1 MGETIKVIV
10 VDDSASVRQ
19 ILSEIL
25 GSDPGIEVIAASS
38 DPIIALNHMKK
49 EWPDVIVSDIEMP
62 RKDGITFVRE
72 IMAERP
78 TPVVICSALTEKNA
92 RISMEAMA
100 AGAVYIISKPK
111 VGMKDF
117 LYESGLAIIDAVK
130 SAARANV
137 KMLKQKPSPVKIEP
151 KLTAD
156 AVLSPA
162 GKKSVRAGADKIVA
176 IGASAGGTQ
185 AVEHILKELTPDCP
199 GIVIVQHMPEKFT
212 EAFAAR
218 LNNLCDVE
226 VREAADGD
234 RIVPGTAYIAPG
246 NRHTIVERQGNQ
258 YRITVKDGPL
268 VSRHR
273 PSVDVLFRSVARCAG
288 DNALGII
295 LTGMGDDGARGM
307 VEMKNIGVRTIAQD
321 KETSIVF
328 GMPKEA
334 IDRGGVDRIVP
345 LQEISREIAAFHAE
359 GAVHNRAESG

>member
-1 MGETIKVIV
+1 MGDTIKVIV

-25 GSDPGIEVIAASS
+25 GSDPAIEVIAASS
-38 DPIIALNHMKK
+38 DPVIAMGHMKK
-49 EWPDVIVSDIEMP
+49 DWPDVVVSDIEMP

-92 RISMEAMA
+92 KISMEAMA
-100 AGAVYIISKPK
+100 AGAVAIISKPK
-111 VGMKDF
+111 VGMRDF

-137 KMLKQKPSPVKIEP
+137 KKLKQKPAPVKIEP

-162 GKKSVRAGADKIVA
+162 GKTAAKVAAEKLVA

-185 AVEHILKELTPDCP
+185 AVEHILKEITSASP
-199 GIVIVQHMPEKFT
+199 GIIVVQHMPEKFT
-212 EAFAAR
+212 TAFAQR
-218 LNNLCDVE
+218 LNNECEVE
-226 VREAADGD
+226 VKESSDGD
-234 RIVPGTAYIAPG
+234 KIVPGTVYIAPG
-246 NRHTIVERQGNQ
+246 NRHCMVERQGNH
-258 YRITVKDGPL
+258 YRITIKDGPL

-273 PSVDVLFRSVARCAG
+273 PSVDVLFRSIAKCAG
-288 DNALGII
+288 ENALGII

-307 VEMKNIGVRTIAQD
+307 LEMRNVGVTTIAQD
-321 KETSIVF
+321 KETSVVF

-334 IDRGGVDRIVP
+334 IDRGGVDKIIP
-345 LQEISREIAAFHAE
+345 LHGISREIVNFHS
-359 GAVHNRAESG
+359 GVHQKKQVDSG